1 MKNHILL
8 FVLFLLFLSSCTM
21 KQNADLILHNG
32 IVYTVDSAFT
42 VAEAF
47 AVKDGKIIAVGSNDE
62 ILGKYKSD
70 STIDASGNAV
80 YPGLIDAHCHFTGYG
95 LNLTKADL
103 NACASEKEMQQ
114 RIANWAAQNPEGW
127 ITGRGWDQND
137 WAEKKFPT
145 RKTLDSLFPNRPIYV
160 TRVDGHAALVNGKA
174 LELAKIDTQTQVA
187 GGKIDFSNGILI
199 DNAMELVSSQIPAES
214 EQQTTNALLKAQQ
227 NCFAVGLTTVDD
239 AGLPLRTVKLIEKLQ
254 GEGKLKMRIYAMLD
268 PTVENFE
275 AFPKPYSTDWLTV
288 RSFKIY
294 ADGALGSRGACL
306 LEPYSDDDE
315 NSGLMLQD
323 TAYYHFWA
331 KRCKEA
337 GFQLNVHAIG
347 DAANQ
352 LMLTVFSLYN
362 EKSMDL
368 RWRIEHAQVLSVKDI
383 DLFGTYGIIPSVQ
396 PTHAT
401 SDMYWAESRL
411 GKERMRFAYAYL
423 QLMLQNGWIPLGT
436 DFPIENISPFYTF
449 YAAVARQDSEGWP
462 EGGFQP
468 ENAISREQAL
478 RGMTIWAAKANFEE
492 KQKGSIEAGKF
503 ADFVV
508 LDRDLMKCPIRE
520 AREIQVLRTVVN
532 GETVYRVQN

>member
-1 MKNHILL
+1 MKNHVLL
-8 FVLFLLFLSSCTM
+8 LALFMLTLSACTM

-32 IVYTVDSAFT
+32 IVYTVDSTFS

-70 STIDASGNAV
+70 STIDAGGNAV
-80 YPGLIDAHCHFTGYG
+80 YPGFIDAHCHFTGYG

-137 WAEKKFPT
+137 WAEKKFPS

-160 TRVDGHAALVNGKA
+160 TRVDGHAALANGKA
-174 LELAKIDTQTQVA
+174 LELAKIDAQTQVD

-214 EQQTTNALLKAQQ
+214 EQQTTKALLKAQQ

-239 AGLPLRTVKLIEKLQ
+239 AGLPLSTVKLIEKLQ
-254 GEGKLKMRIYAMLD
+254 EEGKLKMRIYAMLD
-268 PTVENFE
+268 PTEENFE
-275 AFPKPYSTDWLTV
+275 AFPKPYSTNRLTI

-294 ADGALGSRGACL
+294 ADGALGSRGAWL
-306 LEPYSDDDE
+306 LEPYSDDPDQC
-315 NSGLMLQD
+315 GLLLHD
-323 TAYYHFWA
+323 TSYFHFWA
-331 KRCKEA
+331 KRCKEN

-352 LMLTVFSLYN
+352 LMLEVFALYN
-362 EKSMDL
+362 EKILDL
-368 RWRIEHAQVLSVKDI
+368 RWRIEHAQVVTKRDI

-401 SDMYWAESRL
+401 SDMSWAPLRL
-411 GKERMRFAYAYL
+411 GNRIQLAYAYRSLL
-423 QLMLQNGWIPLGT
+423 QQNGWIPLGT
-436 DFPIENISPFYTF
+436 DFPVENINPLYTF
-449 YAAVARQDSEGWP
+449 FAAVARQDAKSNPEEG
-462 EGGFQP
+462 FMS
-468 ENAISREQAL
+468 ENALSRKEAL
-478 RGMTIWAAKANFEE
+478 QGMTIWAAMANFEE
-492 KQKGSIEAGKF
+492 SQKGSIEVGKN
-503 ADFVV
+503 ADFVI
-508 LDRDLMKCPIRE
+508 LDRDIMTCQIRE
-520 AREIQVLRTVVN
+520 ARDAKVIRTVLN
-532 GETVYRVQN
+532 GETVFRK